1 MELADIFKGGLQ
13 TYLDV
18 AEARARAKIETAP
31 APPANPQPAKASPAG
46 GMSPLVIGGIVAG
59 LALVAFLA
67 LRH

>member
-1 MELADIFKGGLQ
+1 MELTDIFKGGLQ

-18 AEARARAKIETAP
+18 KADEARAKIASTP
-31 APPANPQPAKASPAG
+31 APPVNPQPAKAAPAG

-67 LRH
+67 LRR